1 MILERIF
8 ATAAASVCDDFIML
22 SRKNDLQEEEEEG

>member
-1 MILERIF
+1 MILEGIF

-22 SRKNDLQEEEEEG
+22 SRKNDLQEEE